1 MSNVKNKLRAEK
13 IFRTFKNVNNCSL
26 MIFFEHYFVISKIF
40 YFYIKNQFVL
50 FVENRLHLFEKILFF
65 FYFFYK
71 FCVLSLTETSTL
83 FLFFL

>member
-1 MSNVKNKLRAEK
+1 
-13 IFRTFKNVNNCSL
+13 

-71 FCVLSLTETSTL
+71 INKQNLNINFVEYFLTIYNL
-83 FLFFL
+83 IF